1 MSSYKDLWDKQAPA
15 RVHKD
20 GDAEKPAKAPAAK
33 KKTPA
38 AKKAKT
44 AS

>member
-1 MSSYKDLWDKQAPA
+1 MSSYNDLWKKQAPA

-20 GDAEKPAKAPAAK
+20 GDAEKPAKAPAAA

-38 AKKAKT
+38 AKKAKK

>member
-1 MSSYKDLWDKQAPA
+1 MNSYKDLWDKQAPA

-33 KKTPA
+33 KTPA
-38 AKKAKT
+38 AKKAKK